1 MCVCVCVR
9 ERERDATRLKTR
21 RCVRFRESEREMQPQ
36 LLVGMHVREVER
48 KMDRILE
55 MTFTFEVFFQKSK
68 SFKFCCRQNRM
79 WFRN

>member
-1 MCVCVCVR
+1 MCVCV
-9 ERERDATRLKTR
+9 RERDATRLKTR

-55 MTFTFEVFFQKSK
+55 MTFSFEVFFPEVK
-68 SFKFCCRQNRM
+68 
-79 WFRN
+79 